1 MTMIQGFMD
10 RLDALPQE
18 SRVSDILMET
28 LQIDVFVER
37 TQVPDYT
44 EIVKPFLEKFKDEK

>member
-44 EIVKPFLEKFKDEK
+44 EIVKPFLEKLKDEK